1 MFLGCVWM
9 ELFNSLVPPVLSY
22 GVQVLGLDFINAG
35 FETAMANTAA
45 AVQRAYMQAIVG
57 AGNPM
62 ML

>member
-1 MFLGCVWM
+1 M